1 MPIVEAAPLSE
12 VTNPILYSA
21 RAGESE
27 AAASTAAVTP
37 ARNPAR
43 IIAMIHSSDLSH
55 RNEDAPARER
65 APLEPISP
73 IQRHFGL
80 VHKQTLEE
88 PRATARNKRFDPT
101 LGALR
106 RGAQEGC
113 RVAYGP
119 GDKLPRRRRVSRRSP
134 CVDRTERSCRS
145 GPAIVRP
152 VANSSSRPR
161 ARYGPFPLRHQNYWS
176 CRRKVIAS

>member
-37 ARNPAR
+37 AINPAG
-43 IIAMIHSSDLSH
+43 IIAMIHSSDLLR

-65 APLEPISP
+65 APLEPIPP

-80 VHKQTLEE
+80 AHKQTLEE
-88 PRATARNKRFDPT
+88 PRATARNKHFDPT

-106 RGAQEGC
+106 RGAEEGC
-113 RVAYGP
+113 RVANRP
-119 GDKLPRRRRVSRRSP
+119 GGKLPRRRRDVAPVALRRP
-134 CVDRTERSCRS
+134 DRTLLPWRIHC
-145 GPAIVRP
+145 G
-152 VANSSSRPR
+152 SRIAPPD
-161 ARYGPFPLRHQNYWS
+161 AGYGPFPLRHQIHWS

>member
-37 ARNPAR
+37 AINPAR
-43 IIAMIHSSDLSH
+43 IIAMIHSSDLLR

-80 VHKQTLEE
+80 AHKQAIADRHGLE
-88 PRATARNKRFDPT
+88 PGGPHAAGGGVVGPLF
-101 LGALR
+101 ALR
-106 RGAQEGC
+106 AALHP
-113 RVAYGP
+113 VS
-119 GDKLPRRRRVSRRSP
+119 PRRRSRRSW
-134 CVDRTERSCRS
+134 
-145 GPAIVRP
+145 
-152 VANSSSRPR
+152 
-161 ARYGPFPLRHQNYWS
+161 F
-176 CRRKVIAS
+176 

>member
-1 MPIVEAAPLSE
+1 MPSVEAAPLSE

-27 AAASTAAVTP
+27 AAASTAAGTP
-37 ARNPAR
+37 AINPAR
-43 IIAMIHSSDLSH
+43 IIAMIHPSVLLR

-65 APLEPISP
+65 TPLEPISP

-80 VHKQTLEE
+80 AHKQTLEE

-101 LGALR
+101 LRALR

-113 RVAYGP
+113 RVAPDGVAC
-119 GDKLPRRRRVSRRSP
+119 GAGR
-134 CVDRTERSCRS
+134 
-145 GPAIVRP
+145 PA
-152 VANSSSRPR
+152 ATGLN
-161 ARYGPFPLRHQNYWS
+161 AL
-176 CRRKVIAS
+176 A